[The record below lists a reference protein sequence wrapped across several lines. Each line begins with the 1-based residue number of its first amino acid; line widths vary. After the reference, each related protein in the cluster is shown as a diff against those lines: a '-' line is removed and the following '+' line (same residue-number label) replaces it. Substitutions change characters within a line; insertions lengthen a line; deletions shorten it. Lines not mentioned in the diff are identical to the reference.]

1 MKALGN
7 LPTAFANR
15 PKRDVA
21 WRLARLALKCFG
33 RQAKRRPQVHLAT
46 CQPLLPTAARRSL

>member
-1 MKALGN
+1 MRALGN

-15 PKRDVA
+15 HRTGVA

-33 RQAKRRPQVHLAT
+33 RQAKGRPQAHLAA
-46 CQPLLPTAARRSL
+46 CQPLLPTAAGRSL